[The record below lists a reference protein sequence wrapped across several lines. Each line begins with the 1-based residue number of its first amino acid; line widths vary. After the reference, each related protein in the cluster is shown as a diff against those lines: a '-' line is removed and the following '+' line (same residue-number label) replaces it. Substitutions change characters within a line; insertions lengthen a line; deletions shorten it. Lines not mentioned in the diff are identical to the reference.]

1 MSSEGRAVKQVK
13 SAVERN
19 HENVTEKVDTAKE
32 KVSASISTVADKIQQ
47 GADSGK
53 AFLNESADK
62 VNTLAHQALDK
73 ANDIGQRA
81 ADVVENSSEYI
92 KNFDFEETKES
103 VKTAIKEK
111 PEIALITVAVLGLAV
126 GYLLGKKNV

>member
-1 MSSEGRAVKQVK
+1 MSSEGRAVKQAK
-13 SAVERN
+13 SAVEKN
-19 HENVTEKVDTAKE
+19 QENMTEKAETLKE
-32 KVSASISTVADKIQQ
+32 KVSENISAVADKINQ

-53 AFLNESADK
+53 AFLNDSAEK

-73 ANDIGQRA
+73 AGDIGQRA
-81 ADVVENSSEYI
+81 ANVVGDSSEYI
-92 KNFDFEETKES
+92 KNFDFEETRES
-103 VKTAIKEK
+103 VKNAIKEK